1 MRPAAWYKIED
12 GPSYS
17 SGARSIMTEASF
29 TDLMT
34 RVRAGDEQAATDLV
48 RRYEP
53 EIRREVRFLLRDPFL
68 RRSFDSMDICQSVM
82 GSFFLRAALGEYDL
96 GRPEDLVRLL
106 ISMTRNKVVDATRR
120 QRAQRRDH
128 RRATSLDAVDV
139 EARTPTPS
147 AVVEGRELLALFR
160 DRLSEEERQLADL
173 RAQGR
178 EWADIAR
185 EVGGSADAR
194 RKQLTRAIARVSREL
209 GLDELA
215 DE

>member
-1 MRPAAWYKIED
+1 
-12 GPSYS
+12 
-17 SGARSIMTEASF
+17 MTEASF
-29 TDLMT
+29 TDLIS

-147 AVVEGRELLALFR
+147 AVVEGRELLAMFR
-160 DRLSEEERQLADL
+160 ERLSEEERQLADL
-173 RAQGR
+173 RGQGR

-209 GLDELA
+209 GLDEPA
-215 DE
+215 NE

>member
-1 MRPAAWYKIED
+1 MSEETFI
-12 GPSYS
+12 
-17 SGARSIMTEASF
+17 
-29 TDLMT
+29 DLIN
-34 RVRAGDEQAATDLV
+34 RVRAGDQHAAMDLV

-68 RRSFDSMDICQSVM
+68 RRTFDSMDICQSVM

-96 GRPEDLVRLL
+96 DRPEDLIRLL

-128 RRATSLDAVDV
+128 RRSTSIEAVDL
-139 EARTPTPS
+139 AAATPS
-147 AVVEGRELLALFR
+147 PSQVVEGRELLAAFR
-160 DRLSEEERQLADL
+160 DRLTDEERQLADL

-185 EVGGSADAR
+185 LVGGTSEAR

-209 GLDELA
+209 GLDEPD

>member
-1 MRPAAWYKIED
+1 VSEETFAELI
-12 GPSYS
+12 S
-17 SGARSIMTEASF
+17 
-29 TDLMT
+29 
-34 RVRAGDEQAATDLV
+34 RVRVGDEQAAAVLV

-96 GRPEDLVRLL
+96 NQPQDLIRLL

-128 RRATSLDAVDV
+128 RRATSLEAVDL
-139 EARTPTPS
+139 ATDAPS
-147 AVVEGRELLALFR
+147 PSQVVEERELLALFR
-160 DRLSEEERQLADL
+160 GRLSVEERQLAEL
-173 RAQGR
+173 RAAGR

-185 EVGGSADAR
+185 ELGGTAEAR
-194 RKQLTRAIARVSREL
+194 RKQLTRAISRVSHEL
-209 GLDELA
+209 GLEEQEA

>member
-1 MRPAAWYKIED
+1 MSEESFRELIE
-12 GPSYS
+12 
-17 SGARSIMTEASF
+17 
-29 TDLMT
+29 
-34 RVRAGDEQAATDLV
+34 RVRKGDQYAATDLV

-68 RRSFDSMDICQSVM
+68 RRTFDSMDICQSVM

-96 GRPEDLVRLL
+96 DRPEDLIRLL

-128 RRATSLDAVDV
+128 RRATSLDAL
-139 EARTPTPS
+139 ELAARTPNPS
-147 AVVEGRELLALFR
+147 DVVEVRELLAAFR
-160 DRLSEEERQLADL
+160 DRLSDDERRLADL

-178 EWADIAR
+178 EWADIAQIL
-185 EVGGSADAR
+185 GGTADAR

-209 GLDELA
+209 GLDGPA
-215 DE
+215 ND

>member
-1 MRPAAWYKIED
+1 M
-12 GPSYS
+12 S
-17 SGARSIMTEASF
+17 EASF
-29 TDLMT
+29 PDLIR

-96 GRPEDLVRLL
+96 DRPEDLVRLL

-128 RRATSLDAVDV
+128 RRATSLEAVDV

-147 AVVEGRELLALFR
+147 AVVEGRELLAMFR
-160 DRLSEEERQLADL
+160 DRLTEEERQLADL
-173 RAQGR
+173 RALGR
-178 EWADIAR
+178 EWADIAG

-215 DE
+215 DA

>member
-1 MRPAAWYKIED
+1 MSEETFAELI
-12 GPSYS
+12 G
-17 SGARSIMTEASF
+17 
-29 TDLMT
+29 
-34 RVRAGDEQAATDLV
+34 RVRAGDEQAAAVLV

-82 GSFFLRAALGEYDL
+82 SSFFLRAALGEYDL
-96 GRPEDLVRLL
+96 NQPQDLVRLL

-128 RRATSLDAVDV
+128 RRATSLEAIDLATDA
-139 EARTPTPS
+139 PS
-147 AVVEGRELLALFR
+147 PSQVVEERELLALFR
-160 DRLSEEERQLADL
+160 GKLSDEERQLAEL
-173 RAQGR
+173 RAAGR

-185 EVGGSADAR
+185 ELGGTAEAR
-194 RKQLTRAIARVSREL
+194 RKQLTRAITRVSHEL
-209 GLDELA
+209 GLEEQGA

>member
-1 MRPAAWYKIED
+1 
-12 GPSYS
+12 
-17 SGARSIMTEASF
+17 MTEASF

>member
-1 MRPAAWYKIED
+1 
-12 GPSYS
+12 
-17 SGARSIMTEASF
+17 MTEATF
-29 TDLMT
+29 TDLIT

-128 RRATSLDAVDV
+128 RRATSLEAVDI

-147 AVVEGRELLALFR
+147 AVVEGRELLAMFR
-160 DRLSEEERQLADL
+160 DKLSEEERALADL
-173 RAQGR
+173 RALGR
-178 EWADIAR
+178 EWADIAK
-185 EVGGSADAR
+185 EVGGTADAR

-209 GLDELA
+209 GLEELA

>member
-1 MRPAAWYKIED
+1 VSEETFAELI
-12 GPSYS
+12 G
-17 SGARSIMTEASF
+17 
-29 TDLMT
+29 
-34 RVRAGDEQAATDLV
+34 RVRAGDEQAAAVLV

-82 GSFFLRAALGEYDL
+82 SSFFLRAALGEYDL
-96 GRPEDLVRLL
+96 NQPQDLVRLL

-128 RRATSLDAVDV
+128 RRATSLEAIDLATDA
-139 EARTPTPS
+139 PS
-147 AVVEGRELLALFR
+147 PSQVVEERELLALFR
-160 DRLSEEERQLADL
+160 GKLSDEERQLAEL
-173 RAQGR
+173 RAAGR

-185 EVGGSADAR
+185 ELGGTAEAR
-194 RKQLTRAIARVSREL
+194 RKQLTRAITRVSHEL
-209 GLDELA
+209 GLEEQGA